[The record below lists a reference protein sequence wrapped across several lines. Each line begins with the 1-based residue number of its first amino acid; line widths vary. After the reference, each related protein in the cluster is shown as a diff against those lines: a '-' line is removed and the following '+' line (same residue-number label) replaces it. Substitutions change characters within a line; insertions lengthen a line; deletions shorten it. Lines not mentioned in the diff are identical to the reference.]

1 MDSNQPQIDYGDEVF
16 TWPVP
21 EFEKHNR
28 PKSWYIGG
36 IALGIILILL
46 SIITPNYFFDKP
58 NFLFAVIIIIGALVL
73 IMNDGREPHRVK
85 FSITDE
91 GLMVGKKFID
101 FDELK
106 NFSVVYKP
114 RQNIKNLYFEF
125 KSSLKYRLSIPLL
138 DMNPLPIREYLLKY
152 LAEDLERTD
161 KPLSEGL
168 AKLFKL

>member
-1 MDSNQPQIDYGDEVF
+1 MENNTTQIDYGDEVF

-21 EFEKHNR
+21 EFEKHDR

-36 IALGIILILL
+36 IAIGIIF
-46 SIITPNYFFDKP
+46 IIYAIYTS

-73 IMNDGREPHRVK
+73 IMNDGHEPHKVR

-91 GLMVGKKFID
+91 GLLVGKKFID

-106 NFSVVYKP
+106 NFSIVYKP
-114 RQNIKNLYFEF
+114 RENVKNLYFEYKNSF
-125 KSSLKYRLSIPLL
+125 KYRLSISLL

-152 LAEDLERTD
+152 LTEDLERTD
-161 KPLSEGL
+161 QPLSEGL

>member
-1 MDSNQPQIDYGDEVF
+1 MEPNQPQIDYGDEVF

-21 EFEKHNR
+21 EFEKHER
-28 PKSWYIGG
+28 PKGWYIGG
-36 IALGIILILL
+36 TALGAIFIIYAIFT
-46 SIITPNYFFDKP
+46 S

-73 IMNDGREPHRVK
+73 IMNDGREPHKVK

-91 GLMVGKKFID
+91 GLIIGKKFID

-114 RQNIKNLYFEF
+114 RQNVKNLYFEF
-125 KSSLKYRLSIPLL
+125 KNSLKYRLSIPLQ

-152 LAEDLERTD
+152 LTEDLERTD
-161 KPLSEGL
+161 QPLSEGL